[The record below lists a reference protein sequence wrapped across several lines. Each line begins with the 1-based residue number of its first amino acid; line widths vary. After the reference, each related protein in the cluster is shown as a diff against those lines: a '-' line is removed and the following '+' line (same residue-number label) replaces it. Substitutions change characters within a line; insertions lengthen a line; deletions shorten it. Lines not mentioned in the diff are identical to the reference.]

1 MDRQIDS
8 PVIATSRATGR
19 TDQGIVAVLDA
30 LSVLPADDLGALL
43 AIAVPGL
50 GWAGSATVFLSDYQ
64 ESMLTALDAEARGG
78 DGLSLTVDGSLAGRA
93 FLTQQPVVDA
103 AGLERWMPLTNRWRR
118 LGVLRLVV
126 LAGQEAGA
134 ADGQGEAER
143 MASLLATVIDSAAR
157 CTDAF
162 YRAKRREEVSLTA
175 EMQWELL
182 PPMCIAG
189 AGVTLAGRLE
199 PAYDVGGDS
208 FDYAIN
214 ASTAHLGIFD
224 PLGHDLRSALLA
236 TLAVGAYRHAR
247 RSEVPLGQISP
258 LIDAAIVA
266 QFPDGCFVTGQLA
279 ELDLRTGALSW
290 VNAGHPLPLLLR
302 DRQVHAI
309 STGPD
314 RPWGLRYGQVTVGE
328 QSLQPGD
335 RVLFHTDGINEARSS
350 AGESFGTERLAD
362 LLVRES
368 LAEHGAPELLRRI
381 LRAVVDHRSA
391 PLLDDATAVLLE
403 WHGPQEVLSPDG

>member
-1 MDRQIDS
+1 MEQRIDS
-8 PVIATSRATGR
+8 PVIPTATGR
-19 TDQGIVAVLDA
+19 SDQGLAAVLDA

-64 ESMLTALDAEARGG
+64 ESMLTALDAQARGG
-78 DGLSLTVDGSLAGRA
+78 DGLSVTVDGSLAGRA
-93 FLTQQPVVDA
+93 FLTQRPMADA
-103 AGLERWMPLTNRWRR
+103 AGLEWWIPLTNRWRR

-162 YRAKRREEVSLTA
+162 YRAKRREQVSLTA

-214 ASTAHLGIFD
+214 TGTAHLGIFD

-247 RSEVPLGQISP
+247 RSEVPLGQIGP

-266 QFPDGCFVTGQLA
+266 QFPDSCFVTGQLA
-279 ELDLRTGALSW
+279 ELDLRTGDLSW

-302 DRQVHAI
+302 DRQVHTI

-314 RPWGLRYGQVTVGE
+314 RPWGLRYGQVSVGE

-350 AGESFGTERLAD
+350 AGESFGVDRLAD

-403 WHGPQEVLSPDG
+403 WRGPQEAPSLGG